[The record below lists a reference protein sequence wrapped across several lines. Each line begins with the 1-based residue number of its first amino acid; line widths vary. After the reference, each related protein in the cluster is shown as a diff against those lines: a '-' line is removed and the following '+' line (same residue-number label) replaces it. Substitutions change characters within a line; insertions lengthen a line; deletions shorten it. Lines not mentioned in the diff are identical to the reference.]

1 MFDLIGLMVQAG
13 EVNITAFP
21 AQLQVKLMLPSLWV
35 AELLASVI
43 VIMVI
48 LIPVVIFSKE
58 PILPL
63 CVGYLGIF
71 LCTSFGWL
79 DGWIVITL
87 VLIASGLWS
96 FGMIYKMVGG

>member
-1 MFDLIGLMVQAG
+1 MFDLNVLMVQAG

-21 AQLQVKLMLPSLWV
+21 AQLQVKLMLSSLWV
-35 AELLASVI
+35 AELLASI
-43 VIMVI
+43 ILIMVI
-48 LIPVVIFSKE
+48 LIPVIIFSRE

-71 LCTSFGWL
+71 LCTALGWL

-96 FGMIYKMVGG
+96 FGLIQKMVGG